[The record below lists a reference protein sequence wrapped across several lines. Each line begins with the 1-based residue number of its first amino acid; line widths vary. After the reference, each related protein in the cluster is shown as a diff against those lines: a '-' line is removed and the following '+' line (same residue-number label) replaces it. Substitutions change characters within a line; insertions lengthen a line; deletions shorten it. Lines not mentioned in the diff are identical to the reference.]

1 MAHSPMTNTDTKCKI
16 RRMESSDVA
25 GVAAV
30 HTQSFSRQLARIS
43 HTFSDSSH
51 TLHDDLASQVS
62 EAVLHEHCPRP
73 LERQSQS
80 AERRSV
86 QKKCEKCGLDSEEW
100 ILCNFRAYPR
110 IRIIV
115 AHADKE
121 IVGYIQWMEKS
132 GFRKE
137 VVLELEQI
145 AVLPEWRSQGIGSY
159 LINSSLSLVKEE
171 LAKREAV
178 VKHIVVTTRT
188 DNNAQKIYRE
198 TLNASVETT
207 IPDLF
212 SADEVIMIARDVSK
226 QKELKRWNQ

>member
-1 MAHSPMTNTDTKCKI
+1 M
-16 RRMESSDVA
+16 
-25 GVAAV
+25 
-30 HTQSFSRQLARIS
+30 
-43 HTFSDSSH
+43 
-51 TLHDDLASQVS
+51 
-62 EAVLHEHCPRP
+62 
-73 LERQSQS
+73 
-80 AERRSV
+80 
-86 QKKCEKCGLDSEEW
+86 
-100 ILCNFRAYPR
+100 
-110 IRIIV
+110 

-145 AVLPEWRSQGIGSY
+145 AVSPEWRNQGVGSY

-178 VKHIVVTTRT
+178 LKHVVVTTRT
-188 DNNAQKIYRE
+188 DNDAQKIYRE

-212 SADEVIMIARDVSK
+212 SADEVIMIARDISK
-226 QKELKRWNQ
+226 QKELKQWNY